1 MTPPTTRRT
10 FLATGLALAATPAL
24 AQGRSLAF
32 SVERDGVRI
41 GEHRM
46 SFSGDPGSPT
56 VTTEVEMLV
65 KIGAVPI
72 YRYRHQATE
81 RWRGGRFA
89 SLSTITDANGR
100 RRTVEAVR
108 EADAVNIAYG
118 KKRITAAPT
127 TAPLTHWNAQAL
139 SGPLFNP
146 QEGKLLSVTGRRRQ
160 DNLTTPDGRRAA
172 VLWSL
177 RGEADIDDWY
187 DADGAWLALRG
198 KLKDGS
204 VVIYR
209 RI

>member
-1 MTPPTTRRT
+1 MTLHRRS
-10 FLATGLALAATPAL
+10 FLAAGLALTATPAL
-24 AQGRSLAF
+24 ALPRSLAF
-32 SVERDGVRI
+32 SVERDGVKI

-46 SFSGDPGSPT
+46 SFSGDDASPT

-127 TAPLTHWNAQAL
+127 TSPLTHWNPQAL

-160 DNLTTPDGRRAA
+160 DSLITPDGRRAA

-177 RGEADIDDWY
+177 RGEAEIDDWY

-204 VVIYR
+204 VMIYR